1 MALCFNVGP
10 RKNIKCTKT
19 GQLSLPVHVRGFV
32 LLDSSGK
39 KCIKPITCFRDIVT
53 VSNVKFYGRYSNEE

>member
-53 VSNVKFYGRYSNEE
+53 VI

>member
-19 GQLSLPVHVRGFV
+19 RQLNLPVHVTRFV
-32 LLDSSGK
+32 LLDSFGK
-39 KCIKPITCFRDIVT
+39 KGIQPITCFRDIIIIIIIVI
-53 VSNVKFYGRYSNEE
+53 